1 MPPKAKPAAGGPA
14 NVEVTPEA
22 LATQYRLQCEALQRQ
37 LGERTEVALAAQ
49 RQLAELG
56 LRVKQMGAD
65 QAGVERSQLDV
76 TAEMSRQYRAMQ
88 ESKQARITALEAENA
103 AVRAEL
109 AQALR
114 EIEIAKVDGTKLVRI
129 RDEEIARLRDQ
140 MDSMARTARRGA
152 ACGERA
158 RVRVCECVRA
168 RALART
174 RSCSAA
180 AERSSRL
187 CPARAPSLSR
197 PSQAAEFGDMLAETI
212 RKMGECRARRPA
224 NAPQEAPSRSRRQS
238 TYARLLARV
247 PSRSPSVRAQA
258 TRSSSTST
266 SAPSPLTCFS
276 RWRRAPRW
284 RGASEGAS
292 EQASEQAL
300 AWPGLAWP
308 EKIERGAV
316 AAQRRRRVARSCY

>member
-1 MPPKAKPAAGGPA
+1 M
-14 NVEVTPEA
+14 TPEA

-152 ACGERA
+152 ARRAESAHVFACANARA
-158 RVRVCECVRA
+158 RMRLRERVHA
-168 RALART
+168 ALPLT
-174 RSCSAA
+174 
-180 AERSSRL
+180 RSSRL
-187 CPARAPSLSR
+187 CLARAPSLPR

-212 RKMGECRARRPA
+212 RKMGECRARRPTY
-224 NAPQEAPSRSRRQS
+224 APQQAPRPRTCALSLLAPSH
-238 TYARLLARV
+238 
-247 PSRSPSVRAQA
+247 
-258 TRSSSTST
+258 
-266 SAPSPLTCFS
+266 
-276 RWRRAPRW
+276 
-284 RGASEGAS
+284 
-292 EQASEQAL
+292 
-300 AWPGLAWP
+300 
-308 EKIERGAV
+308 
-316 AAQRRRRVARSCY
+316 

>member
-152 ACGERA
+152 ARHSWRAGSARAFAHVRMRA
-158 RVRVCECVRA
+158 RTCAC
-168 RALART
+168 
-174 RSCSAA
+174 
-180 AERSSRL
+180 
-187 CPARAPSLSR
+187 
-197 PSQAAEFGDMLAETI
+197 
-212 RKMGECRARRPA
+212 A
-224 NAPQEAPSRSRRQS
+224 NA
-238 TYARLLARV
+238 
-247 PSRSPSVRAQA
+247 
-258 TRSSSTST
+258 
-266 SAPSPLTCFS
+266 FM
-276 RWRRAPRW
+276 
-284 RGASEGAS
+284 
-292 EQASEQAL
+292 
-300 AWPGLAWP
+300 
-308 EKIERGAV
+308 
-316 AAQRRRRVARSCY
+316 QRCH

>member
-49 RQLAELG
+49 RQLAERG

-88 ESKQARITALEAENA
+88 ENKQARIAALEAENA

-114 EIEIAKVDGTKLVRI
+114 EIEIARVDGTKLVRI

-140 MDSMARTARRGA
+140 MDAM
-152 ACGERA
+152 
-158 RVRVCECVRA
+158 
-168 RALART
+168 
-174 RSCSAA
+174 
-180 AERSSRL
+180 
-187 CPARAPSLSR
+187 
-197 PSQAAEFGDMLAETI
+197 AAEFGDMLAETI
-212 RKMGECRARRPA
+212 RKMGDKIELDVDLGAESSNLLQQMEEGA
-224 NAPQEAPSRSRRQS
+224 A
-238 TYARLLARV
+238 LAR
-247 PSRSPSVRAQA
+247 
-258 TRSSSTST
+258 
-266 SAPSPLTCFS
+266 
-276 RWRRAPRW
+276 
-284 RGASEGAS
+284 G
-292 EQASEQAL
+292 
-300 AWPGLAWP
+300 
-308 EKIERGAV
+308 K
-316 AAQRRRRVARSCY
+316 

>member
-22 LATQYRLQCEALQRQ
+22 LAKQYQLQCEALQRQ

-114 EIEIAKVDGTKLVRI
+114 EIEIAKIDGTKLVRI

-152 ACGERA
+152 AWRCAAWLARGERSRMRACA
-158 RVRVCECVRA
+158 RVRMRA
-168 RALART
+168 
-174 RSCSAA
+174 
-180 AERSSRL
+180 
-187 CPARAPSLSR
+187 
-197 PSQAAEFGDMLAETI
+197 
-212 RKMGECRARRPA
+212 
-224 NAPQEAPSRSRRQS
+224 
-238 TYARLLARV
+238 
-247 PSRSPSVRAQA
+247 
-258 TRSSSTST
+258 
-266 SAPSPLTCFS
+266 
-276 RWRRAPRW
+276 
-284 RGASEGAS
+284 
-292 EQASEQAL
+292 
-300 AWPGLAWP
+300 
-308 EKIERGAV
+308 
-316 AAQRRRRVARSCY
+316 